1 MSTTDIEIKLFE
13 KQHFAEDVGIA
24 FEVFNLPRMA
34 GRILG
39 YLLVCNP
46 PHQTAGELMAAVGG
60 SKGSISTMTQLLIHS
75 GLVERIGIPARR
87 VTYYHVKPSAWI
99 ELIKNRM
106 GFLKTM
112 KELAAHGLVILE
124 DEDAEQRQRLE
135 DIYDLYSFL
144 ESEVPLLF
152 ERYKQ
157 AMKFSDLSRIKN
169 IVETRY

>member
-1 MSTTDIEIKLFE
+1 MATANTEERLFTKKL
-13 KQHFAEDVGIA
+13 FAEDVGIL

-75 GLVERIGIPARR
+75 GLVERIGIPDRR
-87 VTYYHVKPSAWI
+87 EACYHIKPNAWI

-112 KELAAHGLVILE
+112 KELAARGLAMME
-124 DEDAEQRQRLE
+124 DDDVLQRQRLE
-135 DIYDLYSFL
+135 DIHDLYAFL
-144 ESEVPLLF
+144 ENEIPMLF

-157 AMKFSDLSRIKN
+157 AMKFSDLSRA
-169 IVETRY
+169 TSTSR